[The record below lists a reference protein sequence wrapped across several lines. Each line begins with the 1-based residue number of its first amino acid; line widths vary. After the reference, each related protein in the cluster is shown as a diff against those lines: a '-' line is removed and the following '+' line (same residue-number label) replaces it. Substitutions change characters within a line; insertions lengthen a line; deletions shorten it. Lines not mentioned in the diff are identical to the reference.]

1 VTTLVTGGTG
11 FVGSAVVRALLAAG
25 EPVRALV
32 RPQSDLRNLE
42 GLDVE
47 RVTGDLR
54 DAASLARA
62 LRGCATLYH
71 VAADYRLWVPQPA
84 QIYASNVDGTRSL
97 MEAALAAGV
106 ERVVY
111 TSSVATLGV
120 NADRSPADEDTPV
133 GLDDMI
139 GHYKRSKFL
148 AEEVVRE
155 LVATRGLPAV
165 IVNPSAPVGP
175 RDLKPTPTGR
185 TILDAAAGR
194 MPAYVDTG
202 LNIVHVD
209 DVAAGHL
216 AAARMGRPGRRYIL
230 GGTDM
235 SLEAILRTVSE
246 IVGRPPPRIRLPHAL
261 LLPVAYG
268 AAAWARLSG
277 REPLLTVD
285 GLRLAAK
292 HMYFTSA
299 RAEAELGY
307 RARPAREALEAAV
320 EGFRA
325 LGRL

>member
-1 VTTLVTGGTG
+1 
-11 FVGSAVVRALLAAG
+11 
-25 EPVRALV
+25 
-32 RPQSDLRNLE
+32 
-42 GLDVE
+42 
-47 RVTGDLR
+47 
-54 DAASLARA
+54 
-62 LRGCATLYH
+62 
-71 VAADYRLWVPQPA
+71 
-84 QIYASNVDGTRSL
+84 
-97 MEAALAAGV
+97 
-106 ERVVY
+106 
-111 TSSVATLGV
+111 
-120 NADRSPADEDTPV
+120 
-133 GLDDMI
+133 
-139 GHYKRSKFL
+139 
-148 AEEVVRE
+148 VVRE